1 MKKLLL
7 PIAVVGLFM
16 LGLSGCGLSPQQ
28 LYPEPRI
35 TGQLERVANGQTVS
49 VAVDDQRT
57 TSVIGH
63 RGGLY
68 AESNTLT
75 VEGRTTFP
83 RLQAETEAAL
93 RMRGFIPVPQ
103 GQAGSQLR
111 LSIADLKYSVVEDRT
126 VASKVQLTAVLAV
139 EVHKEG
145 QVYRG
150 RYTANLDKGFVK
162 PPTDSANNRLISW
175 VMSDALERVF
185 KDKGLLQFMANQ

>member
-1 MKKLLL
+1 
-7 PIAVVGLFM
+7 
-16 LGLSGCGLSPQQ
+16 
-28 LYPEPRI
+28 
-35 TGQLERVANGQTVS
+35 
-49 VAVDDQRT
+49 
-57 TSVIGH
+57 
-63 RGGLY
+63 
-68 AESNTLT
+68 
-75 VEGRTTFP
+75 
-83 RLQAETEAAL
+83 
-93 RMRGFIPVPQ
+93 MRGFIPVPQ